1 MGVFLFLQR
10 LLDNRLFGEVCHLA
24 LQEYVDEVGIL
35 VGRRDPEVYRGGRQ
49 IRGLDRDPVVGG
61 VYRCGRA
68 GRELRL
74 HEIRHDVAFVI
85 DGDPDHKVNR
95 IGFQLG
101 SRQLEVAFLAKCHY
115 GLIGRESVGVIQ
127 LYDFGKGALQL
138 GGRIH
143 ALLRDFALFEVVAVI
158 ILLLVAGQH
167 VDRYARA
174 VYLRAEVERHVGGLH
189 RLGAELLDA
198 YPCGDLAVEI
208 HAGYQHEG
216 FRAGQQARD
225 LFAAEIAGL

>member
-1 MGVFLFLQR
+1 M
-10 LLDNRLFGEVCHLA
+10 
-24 LQEYVDEVGIL
+24 L
-35 VGRRDPEVYRGGRQ
+35 VVVIRRST
-49 IRGLDRDPVVGG
+49 VVGVRFAASIVIRLSEG
-61 VYRCGRA
+61 STGA
-68 GRELRL
+68 GEPGRELRL

-127 LYDFGKGALQL
+127 LYDFGKGALHL

-174 VYLRAEVERHVGGLH
+174 VYA
-189 RLGAELLDA
+189 A
-198 YPCGDLAVEI
+198 CGS
-208 HAGYQHEG
+208 
-216 FRAGQQARD
+216 RTSCRWSPPTRC
-225 LFAAEIAGL
+225 

>member
-1 MGVFLFLQR
+1 MVGVRFAASIVIR
-10 LLDNRLFGEVCHLA
+10 LSEGSTGAGE
-24 LQEYVDEVGIL
+24 
-35 VGRRDPEVYRGGRQ
+35 P
-49 IRGLDRDPVVGG
+49 
-61 VYRCGRA
+61 

-127 LYDFGKGALQL
+127 LYDFGKGALHL

-143 ALLRDFALFEVVAVI
+143 ALLRDFALFERDFALFEVVAVI

-198 YPCGDLAVEI
+198 YPRGDLAVEI

-216 FRAGQQARD
+216 FRAGQ
-225 LFAAEIAGL
+225 